1 MNLDKKIATRAS
13 YGEALAALGE
23 KNEKIV
29 VLDADLSEATKTCV
43 FAKKFPNR
51 FFDMG
56 ISEQDMMSTA
66 AGLASAGQIPYA
78 STFAVF
84 AAGRAYDQI
93 RNSIC
98 YPKQNVKICATHAGI
113 TVGEDGATHQ
123 MLEDISLMRGLP
135 NMTVMCT
142 SDDTETKWA
151 VEEISKI
158 EGPVY
163 LRLCRLATPVI
174 YEDSQKFEIGKG
186 VQIGDGKDAT
196 VIATGVTVSEAIK
209 AKEELEKEGI
219 NIRVIDMHTIK
230 PIDKELIVK
239 CAKET
244 KKIITI
250 EDHSVI
256 GGLGSAVCE
265 VLSTEYPTKVIRM
278 GINDT
283 FGKSGK
289 AEELLAYFGLTA
301 RNIVEKVKEN

>member
-1 MNLDKKIATRAS
+1 MNLEKKIATRAS

-23 KNEKIV
+23 KDNRIV
-29 VLDADLSEATKTCV
+29 VLDADLSEATKTNI

-51 FFDMG
+51 FFDIG

-66 AGLASAGQIPYA
+66 AGLASAGQVPYV
-78 STFAVF
+78 SSFAVF

-123 MLEDISLMRGLP
+123 MLEDLGLMRGLP

-142 SDDTETKWA
+142 SDDIETRWA

-158 EGPVY
+158 DGPVY
-163 LRLCRLATPVI
+163 LRLCRFATPMI
-174 YEDSQKFEIGKG
+174 YEEGQSFEIGKG
-186 VQIGDGKDAT
+186 IQIGEGTDGT
-196 VIATGVTVSEAIK
+196 VIATGVCVSEAIK
-209 AKEELEKEGI
+209 AQEELKKEGI

-230 PIDKELIVK
+230 PIDKELIIK

-250 EDHSVI
+250 EDHSII

-265 VLSTEYPTKVIRM
+265 VLSTDYPTKVIRM
-278 GINDT
+278 GIKDT

-301 RNIVEKVKEN
+301 RNIIEKVKE